1 MSHELATLFA
11 AGFFYLLVLFLVAYT
26 TDRGLLP
33 DRLASH
39 PLTYT
44 LSIGVYATSWTYYG
58 SVGFAAHNG
67 LLFLTIYIG
76 ATLTFVLSP
85 VLLRPILALCREY
98 QLTSLA
104 DLLAFRY
111 RSQVAGVLVTLF
123 MLLGTL
129 PYIALQIRAVTESLR
144 VLSNEVPSNTIALV
158 FCGTLILFGV
168 LFGARHISPRE
179 KHRGLVVAMAFESL
193 IKLVVLLI
201 VGAYALFGVFG
212 GADRLATWLQQN
224 PRALEALYEP
234 VNQSPWSA
242 LVFLS
247 FAAAFLLPRQFHMIF
262 AENLESRGLRTATWA
277 FPAFLLLLN
286 ISIPVILW
294 AGQHLELGIN
304 PDYYVL
310 GITVAEGPS
319 WLSLLAFIGGLSA
332 ASAMV
337 IVTSIALA
345 SMSLNHLLL
354 PASYPDP
361 AMNLYRW
368 ILWGRRLLIG
378 LIIMAGYGFYAG
390 LKHSQGLVELGL
402 ISFVAVAQFLPG
414 VAGLLYWRR
423 ATRSGLVLGLLGGI
437 CVWSVLLLAPLLYGS
452 GILITDLGVPQLVA
466 ASGMNKWAFATFATL
481 TVNGGLFV
489 LGSLITRQSPGELE
503 AARACCAESLVPLS
517 GVVAAGSPAEFR
529 AGLAETLGHEMA
541 NREVNQAL
549 NDLGM
554 RDNER
559 RTTELRRLRERI
571 ERNLSGL
578 LGPQLAHIIINRRLE
593 LDPEAKTALADSMR
607 YVEERLETS
616 RSQLQGLGVELDNL
630 RRLHRQILQDLP
642 LGVCATD
649 NQGKIVLWNL
659 ALEVM
664 TGVSAKQLIG
674 TVLHKLPHPWDGLL
688 AGFARTAEDHSYRTE
703 LPVAG
708 RPRWYNLHK
717 AAYADPVIEGAG
729 PSRPGMVMLIEDLTD
744 LGNLEA
750 ELAHSDRLASVGR
763 LAAGV
768 AHEIGNPVTG
778 IASLAQNL
786 RHEDDTEI
794 ARQSVEEIIEQ
805 TRRISDILG
814 TLKSFSRGSR
824 HMLQRETFALSEAVD
839 QAVHLLQLSHRH
851 DGIRFEASCPPHL
864 VITGNHQQLSQV
876 LVNLLNNAADA
887 SQPGDRV
894 DLLARA
900 RDGEAVIEVMDQGQ
914 GIPEDLQETIFEP
927 FYTTKPTGQGT
938 GLGLSLAYKII
949 EEHNGTLTIDS
960 QAGLG
965 TRVIV
970 TLPLNE
976 TEQSYE
982 PPADH

>member
-1 MSHELATLFA
+1 M
-11 AGFFYLLVLFLVAYT
+11 
-26 TDRGLLP
+26 
-33 DRLASH
+33 
-39 PLTYT
+39 
-44 LSIGVYATSWTYYG
+44 
-58 SVGFAAHNG
+58 
-67 LLFLTIYIG
+67 
-76 ATLTFVLSP
+76 
-85 VLLRPILALCREY
+85 
-98 QLTSLA
+98 
-104 DLLAFRY
+104 
-111 RSQVAGVLVTLF
+111 
-123 MLLGTL
+123 
-129 PYIALQIRAVTESLR
+129 
-144 VLSNEVPSNTIALV
+144 
-158 FCGTLILFGV
+158 
-168 LFGARHISPRE
+168 
-179 KHRGLVVAMAFESL
+179 
-193 IKLVVLLI
+193 
-201 VGAYALFGVFG
+201 
-212 GADRLATWLQQN
+212 
-224 PRALEALYEP
+224 
-234 VNQSPWSA
+234 
-242 LVFLS
+242 
-247 FAAAFLLPRQFHMIF
+247 
-262 AENLESRGLRTATWA
+262 
-277 FPAFLLLLN
+277 PAFLLLLN

-294 AGQHLELGIN
+294 AGQRLQLGIN

-310 GITVAEGPS
+310 GITIAQGPS

-368 ILWGRRLLIG
+368 ILWGRRLMIG
-378 LIIMAGYGFYAG
+378 LIILAGYGFYAG
-390 LKHSQGLVELGL
+390 LQHNQGLVELGL

-414 VAGLLYWRR
+414 IAGLLYWRR
-423 ATRSGLVLGLLGGI
+423 ATRSGFIVGLLGGF
-437 CVWSVLLLAPLLYGS
+437 CVWSVLLLAPLLYSS
-452 GILITDLGVPQLVA
+452 GILITDMGVPQLVA
-466 ASGMNKWAFATFATL
+466 QSGMHKWAFATFATL
-481 TVNGGLFV
+481 AVNAGLFV
-489 LGSLITRQSPGELE
+489 LVSLVTRQSPGEFE
-503 AARACCAESLVPLS
+503 AARACCAESLMPLA
-517 GVVAAGSPAEFR
+517 GVVVAGSPSEFR
-529 AGLAETLGHEMA
+529 TLLAGTLGKDMA
-541 NREVNQAL
+541 DREVDQAL
-549 NDLGM
+549 RDLGM
-554 RDNER
+554 RPNER
-559 RTTELRRLRERI
+559 RTSELRRLRERI

-578 LGPQLAHIIINRRLE
+578 LGPQLAHIIVNRRLE

-607 YVEERLETS
+607 HVEERLEAS

-664 TGVSAKQLIG
+664 TGVDAKPLIG
-674 TVLHKLPHPWDGLL
+674 TRLNRLPQPWDGLL
-688 AGFARTAEDHSYRTE
+688 AGFARTAEDHSYRVE

-717 AAYADPVIEGAG
+717 AAYSDPMIEGAG

-786 RHEDDTEI
+786 RHEDDPAVI
-794 ARQSVEEIIEQ
+794 GQSIEGIIDQ
-805 TRRISDILG
+805 TRRISNILR

-824 HMLQRETFALSEAVD
+824 HMQQRETFTLSEVID
-839 QAVHLLQLSHRH
+839 EAVHLLQLTHKH
-851 DGIRFEASCPPHL
+851 DGIRFEASCPKQVQL
-864 VITGNHQQLSQV
+864 TGNRQQLSQV
-876 LVNLLNNAADA
+876 LVNLLSNAADA
-887 SQPGDRV
+887 SRSGDRV

-900 RDGEAVIEVMDQGQ
+900 QSDEAIIEVMDQGQ
-914 GIPEDLQETIFEP
+914 GIPDELQETIFEP

-970 TLPLNE
+970 TLPLRE
-976 TEQSYE
+976 TEPHYA
-982 PPADH
+982 PLAHH

>member
-11 AGFFYLLVLFLVAYT
+11 AGFFYLLLLFLVAYA

-33 DRLASH
+33 SSWASH

-67 LLFLTIYIG
+67 LMFLTIYIG
-76 ATLTFVLSP
+76 ATLAFVLSP
-85 VLLRPILALCREY
+85 VLLRPILLLCREY

-104 DLLAFRY
+104 DLMAFRY

-129 PYIALQIRAVTESLR
+129 PYIALQVRAVTESLR
-144 VLSNEVPSNTIALV
+144 VLSNEVPPNTIALV
-158 FCGTLILFGV
+158 FCATLILFGV

-193 IKLVVLLI
+193 IKLLALLLI
-201 VGAYALFGVFG
+201 GGYALFSVFG
-212 GADRLATWLQQN
+212 GPDQLGLWLQQH
-224 PRALEALYEP
+224 PEAVEALYRP

-262 AENLESRGLRTATWA
+262 AENLESSGLRTATWA

-294 AGQHLELGIN
+294 AGQRLQLSIN

-310 GITVAEGPS
+310 GITLANGPS

-414 VAGLLYWRR
+414 IAGLLYWRR
-423 ATRSGLVLGLLGGI
+423 ATRSGLILGLLGGI
-437 CVWSVLLLAPLLYGS
+437 CVWSVLMLAPLLHGS
-452 GILITDLGVPQLVA
+452 GILITDLGVPQLVE
-466 ASGMNKWAFATFATL
+466 ASGLNKWAFATFATL

-489 LGSLITRQSPGELE
+489 LVSLVTRQSPGELE
-503 AARACCAESLVPLS
+503 AARACCADSLVPLS

-529 AGLAETLGHEMA
+529 AGLAETLGQEMA
-541 NREVNQAL
+541 DREVDQAL
-549 NDLGM
+549 SDLNM
-554 RDNER
+554 RANER
-559 RTTELRRLRERI
+559 GTTELRRLRERI

-578 LGPQLAHIIINRRLE
+578 LGPQLAHIIVNRRLE

-664 TGVSAKQLIG
+664 TGVEARQLIG
-674 TVLHKLPHPWDGLL
+674 TPLNRLPHPWDGLL
-688 AGFARTAEDHSYRTE
+688 AGFARTAEDHSYRME

-729 PSRPGMVMLIEDLTD
+729 PSRPGMVMLVEDLTD

-786 RHEDDTEI
+786 RHEEDAEVT
-794 ARQSVEEIIEQ
+794 RQSIEEIIEQ
-805 TRRISDILG
+805 TRRISGILG

-824 HMLQRETFALSEAVD
+824 HLQQRETFALSEAVD
-839 QAVHLLQLSHRH
+839 QAVHLLQLTHRH
-851 DGIRFEASCPPHL
+851 DGIRFEASCPQHI
-864 VITGNHQQLSQV
+864 VMTGNHQQLSQV
-876 LVNLLNNAADA
+876 LVNLLSNAADA

-900 RDGEAVIEVMDQGQ
+900 QAGEAIIEVMDQGQ
-914 GIPEDLQETIFEP
+914 GIPDDLKETIFEP
-927 FYTTKPTGQGT
+927 FYTTKPTGHGT
-938 GLGLSLAYKII
+938 GLGLSLAYKIV
-949 EEHNGTLTIDS
+949 EDHNGTLKIDS
-960 QAGLG
+960 QPGLG
-965 TRVIV
+965 TRVV
-970 TLPLNE
+970 LTLPLSD
-976 TEQSYE
+976 TENPHES
-982 PPADH
+982 PADH

>member
-1 MSHELATLFA
+1 MGHELATLFA
-11 AGFFYLLVLFLVAYT
+11 AGFFYLLLLFLVAYA
-26 TDRGLLP
+26 TDRGYVP
-33 DRLASH
+33 AAWASH
-39 PLTYT
+39 PLTYS

-58 SVGFAAHNG
+58 SVGYAAHNG

-76 ATLTFVLSP
+76 ATLTFILSP
-85 VLLRPILALCREY
+85 LLLRPILALSREF
-98 QLTSLA
+98 QLSSLA

-111 RSQVAGVLVTLF
+111 RSQGAGILVTLF

-129 PYIALQIRAVTESLR
+129 PYIALQIRAVTESLS

-158 FCGTLILFGV
+158 FCATLILFGV

-179 KHRGLVVAMAFESL
+179 KHRGLVVAIAFESL
-193 IKLVVLLI
+193 IKLVVLLLI
-201 VGAYALFGVFG
+201 GAYALFGLFG
-212 GADRLATWLQQN
+212 GPSGLNDWLQAN
-224 PRALEALYEP
+224 PQALEALYRP
-234 VNQSPWSA
+234 VNESPWGA

-247 FAAAFLLPRQFHMIF
+247 FAAAFLLPRQFHMMF
-262 AENLESRGLRTATWA
+262 AENLDPRGLRTATWA
-277 FPAFLLLLN
+277 VPAFLLLLN
-286 ISIPVILW
+286 LSIPVILW
-294 AGQHLELGIN
+294 AGQRLQLGIN
-304 PDYYVL
+304 PDYFVL
-310 GITVAEGPS
+310 GITLAHGPS
-319 WLSLLAFIGGLSA
+319 WLSVLAFIGGLSA

-390 LKHSQGLVELGL
+390 LKQSQGLVELGL

-414 VAGLLYWRR
+414 VVGLLYWRR
-423 ATRSGLVLGLLGGI
+423 ATRSGFIVGLLGGI
-437 CVWSVLLLAPLLYGS
+437 SVWSALLLAPLLYAS
-452 GILITDLGVPQLVA
+452 GILITDMGVPDLVA
-466 ASGMNKWAFATFATL
+466 ASGLNKWGFATFATL
-481 TVNGGLFV
+481 AVNGGLFV
-489 LGSLITRQSPGELE
+489 LTSLLTRQSPGELE
-503 AARACCAESLVPLS
+503 AARACCAETLVPLS
-517 GVVAAGSPAEFR
+517 GVVVAGSPGEFR
-529 AGLAETLGHEMA
+529 TLLAGTLGKDMA
-541 NREVNQAL
+541 NREVDQAL
-549 NDLGM
+549 HDLGM
-554 RDNER
+554 RPSER
-559 RTTELRRLRERI
+559 STPELRRLRERI

-578 LGPQLAHIIINRRLE
+578 LGPQLAHIIVNRRLE

-607 YVEERLETS
+607 YVEDRLETS
-616 RSQLQGLGVELDNL
+616 RSQLQGLSIELDNL

-659 ALEVM
+659 ALEMM
-664 TGVSAKQLIG
+664 TGVPARQLIG
-674 TVLHKLPHPWDGLL
+674 TRLKKLPRPWDGLL
-688 AGFARTAEDHSYRTE
+688 SGFARTAEDHSYRLE

-729 PSRPGMVMLIEDLTD
+729 PSHPGVVMLIEDLTD

-786 RHEDDTEI
+786 RHEDDPTVIGE
-794 ARQSVEEIIEQ
+794 SVEEIIDQ
-805 TRRISDILG
+805 TRRISDILR

-824 HMLQRETFALSEAVD
+824 HLQQRETFALSDAVD
-839 QAVHLLQLSHRH
+839 EAIHLLRLTHKH
-851 DGIRFEASCPPHL
+851 DGIRFEGSCPAGIVL
-864 VITGNHQQLSQV
+864 TGNRQELSQV
-876 LVNLLNNAADA
+876 LVNLLSNAADA
-887 SQPGDRV
+887 SKPGDRV

-900 RDGEAVIEVMDQGQ
+900 NAGEAIIEVMDQGQ
-914 GIPEDLQETIFEP
+914 GIPDELRETIFEP

-949 EEHNGTLTIDS
+949 EDHGGTLTIDS
-960 QAGLG
+960 QTGLG

-970 TLPLNE
+970 TLPV
-976 TEQSYE
+976 TEAKQSHE
-982 PPADH
+982 PLANH